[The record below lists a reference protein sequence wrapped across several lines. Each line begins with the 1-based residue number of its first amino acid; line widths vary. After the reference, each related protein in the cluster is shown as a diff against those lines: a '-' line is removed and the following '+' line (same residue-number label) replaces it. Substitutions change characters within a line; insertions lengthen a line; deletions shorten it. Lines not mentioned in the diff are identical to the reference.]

1 MLRLNK
7 PLKTMKAV
15 TYHQYG
21 SPDVLQLREIETP
34 SPAAGDV
41 LVRVVATTVASE
53 DVTFRRG
60 FPFVSRMA
68 TGMFKPGKPVLGTQ
82 FAGVVVATGSD
93 VTRFA
98 PGDEVFGE
106 TGPEFGAHA
115 EYVVVPADG
124 AIQPKP
130 ESLDF
135 AEAVA
140 VAGGELTALAF
151 LRDEGRI
158 QAGQRVLVIGASGS
172 VGSAAVQLAHHMGA
186 HVTAVTSTRNGE
198 LARSLGADVVIDY
211 TREDFTESTATWDI
225 IFDAVGGSSYGKA
238 KAVLAPEGKYLST
251 VLSATIVM
259 DMLRTRGRR
268 ARIAFTGLRE
278 AGAKREDLAYISS
291 LIEAGELRPVID
303 RSYRFEQAAEA
314 HAYVEKGHK
323 RGNVVL
329 TMEEA

>member
-1 MLRLNK
+1 
-7 PLKTMKAV
+7 MKAV

-21 SPDVLQLREIETP
+21 SPDVLQLGDVTTP

-60 FPFVSRMA
+60 FPFVSRLA
-68 TGMFKPGKPVLGTQ
+68 TGLLKPGKPVLGTQ
-82 FAGVVVATGSD
+82 FAGVVEATGAD
-93 VTRFA
+93 VTRFV
-98 PGDEVFGE
+98 PGDEVFGD
-106 TGPEFGAHA
+106 TGPGFGAHA
-115 EYVVVPADG
+115 EYVVVPAEG

-151 LRDEGRI
+151 LRDEGGLR
-158 QAGQRVLVIGASGS
+158 AGQRVLVIGASGS

-186 HVTAVTSTRNGE
+186 HVTAVTSTRNDA
-198 LARSLGADVVIDY
+198 LVRSLGADAVIDY
-211 TREDFTESTATWDI
+211 TREDFTKAQDPWHI
-225 IFDAVGGSSYGKA
+225 IFDAVGASSYGHA
-238 KAVLAPEGKYLST
+238 KDVLAPDGKYLST
-251 VLSATIVM
+251 VLSATMVM
-259 DMLRTRGRR
+259 DMLRTRGKR
-268 ARIAFTGLRE
+268 ARIAFTGLRN
-278 AGAKREDLAYISS
+278 ARAKREDLAYISS
-291 LIEAGELRPVID
+291 LIAAGELRPVID
-303 RSYRFEQAAEA
+303 RTYPFEQASEA

-329 TMEEA
+329 TVGEA